1 MKYENEVRKCLGPE
15 VFNALLEAVDCGEF
29 GLQQAEDLATGLHSR
44 AKGNFL
50 IKKQSP
56 NYSFDKHS
64 LRKIFSDW
72 YQHDWPDDQDQ
83 SGVTLKKLLNVLE
96 RNEENKVLIK
106 RLKLIKE
113 NSEDQVQYTSLTCHR
128 NILYRRLRLSNL

>member
-1 MKYENEVRKCLGPE
+1 MCSITKIE
-15 VFNALLEAVDCGEF
+15 
-29 GLQQAEDLATGLHSR
+29 
-44 AKGNFL
+44 
-50 IKKQSP
+50 KQFP

-64 LRKIFSDW
+64 LRKILSDW
-72 YQHDWPDDQDQ
+72 YQHDWQDDQDQ

-96 RNEENKVLIK
+96 RNDENKVLIK

-128 NILYRRLRLSNL
+128 NILYRRLRFSNL